1 MRSLPNC
8 TSIAGQVLPARP
20 NFMEVLFIILI
31 SFSTTLVRSTFGFGE
46 SLIAVP
52 LLILFLP
59 VEVAVPLSVL
69 LSITIALMVVLQDH
83 DKIHL
88 NSAKWLILYAVP
100 GIPVGLMLLFFGS
113 EFWTKFILG
122 LLIFCYAL
130 YSLVERRQLR
140 LKSDSRFWL
149 FVCGFFSGV
158 FGGAYGINGPPLV
171 IYGKMR
177 GWSAAHF
184 RATLQAYFFV
194 ASTLSV
200 AGYAMKGLLN
210 QEVMVDFC
218 YALPAA
224 LPAVFLGRYLNRRLD
239 GDSFYTYVHAG
250 LMLVGAFLL
259 AGLFW

>member
-1 MRSLPNC
+1 
-8 TSIAGQVLPARP
+8 
-20 NFMEVLFIILI
+20 MEVLFIIAI
-31 SFSTTLVRSTFGFGE
+31 SFFATLIRSTFGFGE

-52 LLILFLP
+52 FLILFLP

-69 LSITIALMVVLQDH
+69 LSITIALVIVLQDH
-83 DKIHL
+83 NKIHF
-88 NSAKWLILYAVP
+88 NSAKWLILYAIP
-100 GIPVGLMLLFFGS
+100 GIPVGLMLLLFGS

-122 LLIFCYAL
+122 LLILCYAL
-130 YSLVERRQLR
+130 YTLLEKKQLR
-140 LKSDSRFWL
+140 LKTDNRFWL
-149 FVCGFFSGV
+149 FICGFLSGV

-200 AGYAMKGLLN
+200 IGYAVKGLLTE
-210 QEVMVDFC
+210 EVLIDFC
-218 YALPAA
+218 YALPTA
-224 LPAVFLGRYLNRRLD
+224 LPAVFLGRYLNGRLD
-239 GDSFYTYVHAG
+239 GDSFYTYVHVG

-259 AGLFW
+259 ASLFR